1 MIPDKANF
9 QDTIEGIET
18 DLYILKNSNDMQVA
32 ITNYGGRIVSILVPD
47 KEHTLIDV
55 TLGYENISSY
65 RKANEPYFGAIIGRY
80 GNRIAK
86 GKFTLEG
93 KDYGLAINNG
103 LNSLH
108 GGPTGFSS
116 RVWDAEMPGDN
127 ILELSYFSEDGEE
140 GFPGNLKVK
149 VVYTLTD
156 DNSIKI
162 DYSAVADQTTIVNLT
177 NHAYFNLNGESK
189 GDITDHILQINAN
202 YFTPIDDAFIPTGEL
217 RNVDNTAFDFRSP
230 TVIGEVIN
238 NSDIQLQYA
247 NGYDHNFL
255 IIGEK
260 NNLPAAASV
269 IGPKTGIKM
278 EVLTTEP
285 GMQFYTGNF
294 LDGKENDGKGGK
306 AYDFR
311 SGFCLETQHFPDSPN
326 QPNFPST
333 ILKAGDRYQTT
344 TVYKFGTV

>member
-9 QDTIEGIET
+9 QDTIEGKAT
-18 DLYILKNSNDMQVA
+18 DLYVLKNSNNMQVA
-32 ITNYGGRIVSILVPD
+32 ITNYGGRIVSILFPD
-47 KEHTLIDV
+47 KEHNLIDV
-55 TLGYENISSY
+55 TLGYDNLSSY

-93 KDYGLAINNG
+93 KDYSLAINNG

-116 RVWDAEMPGDN
+116 RVWDGEMLSDK

-140 GFPGNLKVK
+140 SFPGNLNVK

-162 DYSAVADQTTIVNLT
+162 DYTAVSDQTTIVNLT

-189 GDITDHILQINAN
+189 GDITDHILQLNAN
-202 YFTPIDDAFIPTGEL
+202 QFTPIDEGFIPTGEL
-217 RNVDNTAFDFRSP
+217 RSVDDSAFDFRSP
-230 TVIGEVIN
+230 MAIGEMISK
-238 NSDIQLQYA
+238 SDIQLQYA
-247 NGYDHNFL
+247 NGFDHNFM
-255 IIGEK
+255 IMGEMHV
-260 NNLPAAASV
+260 LREAAIV
-269 IGPKTGIKM
+269 TGPRTGIKM

-294 LDGKENDGKGGK
+294 LDGKEKDGKGGN
-306 AYDFR
+306 AYHFR

-326 QPNFPST
+326 QPKFPST
-333 ILKAGDRYQTT
+333 ILKAGDTYQTT